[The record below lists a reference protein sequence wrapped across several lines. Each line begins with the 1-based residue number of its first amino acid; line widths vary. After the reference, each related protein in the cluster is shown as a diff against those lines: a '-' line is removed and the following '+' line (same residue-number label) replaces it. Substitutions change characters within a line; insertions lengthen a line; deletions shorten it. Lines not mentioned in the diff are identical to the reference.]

1 MLRIVSSAHSCV
13 ERFSHTLWLLLVS
26 GVMAEACSEAT
37 FGGIASSS
45 GIAGQSSADADTIRL
60 ATERLQAHLQSLP
73 VAKRKVAPFLETRGN
88 EMKVVVSVGIAV
100 VSVLNIND
108 AQQTMTSRVSID
120 LRWHD
125 KALSWNTSDYDGV
138 GVVEMP
144 VDSIWVP
151 HVYITNSLDTKSLL
165 ADTPIVN
172 VYYDGSVQKYL
183 DRIVETTCV
192 MDLEKYPY
200 DTQNCPLLF
209 HHLHPPSSMELCVE
223 SFFLK
228 TSTLKSLS
236 FSSEWYLDTQK
247 VQIVSIS
254 ENVQIPSVSLKLR
267 RKTTFYTVCLV
278 LPMMLTSFMNTLVF
292 LVPLQS
298 GEKVSF
304 LVSIF
309 VSTSVFVSFF
319 KDVMPRGLDSVP
331 ATMKLLIGVVVQSL
345 LVLLATLFVMSR
357 DRQQDDVITSDA
369 HPPFEDHWE
378 GSRKRRSSR
387 ATNSTDIF
395 VFRQESTQRGQ
406 AAVGDK
412 SSDTKVSPGMSEYA
426 PPIPTVLAG
435 GDDRRGCLRM
445 TTRSLDRV
453 LFLLAF
459 TANFVFMGYLFADW
473 L

>member
-1 MLRIVSSAHSCV
+1 MLYLVGHFSNMLRIVSSAHSCV
-13 ERFSHTLWLLLVS
+13 ERFPHTLWLLLVS

-45 GIAGQSSADADTIRL
+45 GIADQTSADADAIRL
-60 ATERLQAHLQSLP
+60 ATERLQAHLQNLP
-73 VAKRKVAPFLETRGN
+73 VAKGKVAPFVETRGN
-88 EMKVVVSVGIAV
+88 EMKVVVNVGIAV
-100 VSVLNIND
+100 VSVRNIND
-108 AQQTMTSRVSID
+108 AQQTMTSIVSIEIT
-120 LRWHD
+120 WHD
-125 KALSWNTSDYDGV
+125 KALSWNTSDHDGV
-138 GVVEMP
+138 RVVEMP

-151 HVYITNSLDTKSLL
+151 HVYISNSLDTKSLL
-165 ADTPIVN
+165 ADVLIVN
-172 VYYDGSVQKYL
+172 VYHDGTVQKYL

-228 TSTLKSLS
+228 TSTSKSLS
-236 FSSEWYLDTQK
+236 FSSEWYLDTRK
-247 VQIVSIS
+247 VEMVFVS
-254 ENVQIPSVSLKLR
+254 EDVKIPSVSLKVR

-278 LPMMLTSFMNTLVF
+278 LPMVLTSFMNTLVF

-357 DRQQDDVITSDA
+357 DRQQNDVITSDA
-369 HPPFEDHWE
+369 HPASE
-378 GSRKRRSSR
+378 GH
-387 ATNSTDIF
+387 
-395 VFRQESTQRGQ
+395 
-406 AAVGDK
+406 
-412 SSDTKVSPGMSEYA
+412 
-426 PPIPTVLAG
+426 
-435 GDDRRGCLRM
+435 
-445 TTRSLDRV
+445 
-453 LFLLAF
+453 
-459 TANFVFMGYLFADW
+459 
-473 L
+473 

>member
-1 MLRIVSSAHSCV
+1 M
-13 ERFSHTLWLLLVS
+13 LWLLLVS
-26 GVMAEACSEAT
+26 GVMAET
-37 FGGIASSS
+37 DS
-45 GIAGQSSADADTIRL
+45 GKTDRTSADADAIRL

-73 VAKRKVAPFLETRGN
+73 VAKGKVAPLLATRDN
-88 EMKVVVSVGIAV
+88 ELKMVVNVGIAV

-108 AQQTMTSRVSID
+108 ALQIMTSSISIEI
-120 LRWHD
+120 RWHD

-165 ADTPIVN
+165 ADALIVS
-172 VYYDGSVQKYL
+172 VYHNGTVQKYL

-223 SFFLK
+223 SFLLK
-228 TSTLKSLS
+228 TSTSKSLS
-236 FSSEWYLDTQK
+236 FSSEWHLDTQK
-247 VQIVSIS
+247 VQIVSGF
-254 ENVQIPSVSLKLR
+254 EDLKFPSVSLKVR

-278 LPMMLTSFMNTLVF
+278 LPMVLTSFMNTLVF

-331 ATMKLLIGVVVQSL
+331 ATMKLLIGVIVQSL

-369 HPPFEDHWE
+369 DPPSEGHWE
-378 GSRKRRSSR
+378 GSESTSWSR
-387 ATNSTDIF
+387 ARNRADVFVNSK
-395 VFRQESTQRGQ
+395 ESTQRGQ
-406 AAVGDK
+406 AAVEHK
-412 SSDTKVSPGMSEYA
+412 SFDTKVSSGMSEYT
-426 PPIPTVLAG
+426 PPIATLLAR

-459 TANFVFMGYLFADW
+459 TANTVFLGSLFADW

>member
-1 MLRIVSSAHSCV
+1 MFRIVSLAHSCV
-13 ERFSHTLWLLLVS
+13 KGFPQMLWLLLVS
-26 GVMAEACSEAT
+26 GVMAET
-37 FGGIASSS
+37 DS
-45 GIAGQSSADADTIRL
+45 GKTDQTSVDADAIRL
-60 ATERLQAHLQSLP
+60 AAERLHAHLQSLP
-73 VAKRKVAPFLETRGN
+73 VVKGKVAPFLATPGN
-88 EMKVVVSVGIAV
+88 ELKVVVNVGVAV

-108 AQQTMTSRVSID
+108 AQQTMTSSVSID

-165 ADTPIVN
+165 ADALIVN
-172 VYYDGSVQKYL
+172 VYHDGTVQKYL

-223 SFFLK
+223 SFLLK
-228 TSTLKSLS
+228 TSTSKSLS
-236 FSSEWYLDTQK
+236 FSSEWYLDAQE
-247 VQIVSIS
+247 VEIVSLWDIK
-254 ENVQIPSVSLKLR
+254 IPSVSLKLR

-357 DRQQDDVITSDA
+357 DRQQHDVNTSDA
-369 HPPFEDHWE
+369 HPPSAGHWE
-378 GSRKRRSSR
+378 GSDSTSWSR
-387 ATNSTDIF
+387 ERNRADIF
-395 VFRQESTQRGQ
+395 VSSKESTQRGQ
-406 AAVGDK
+406 AAIGDK
-412 SSDTKVSPGMSEYA
+412 NSDTKVSPGMSEYTK
-426 PPIPTVLAG
+426 PIATLLAG

-445 TTRSLDRV
+445 TTRGLDRV

-459 TANFVFMGYLFADW
+459 TANVVFLGSLLADW